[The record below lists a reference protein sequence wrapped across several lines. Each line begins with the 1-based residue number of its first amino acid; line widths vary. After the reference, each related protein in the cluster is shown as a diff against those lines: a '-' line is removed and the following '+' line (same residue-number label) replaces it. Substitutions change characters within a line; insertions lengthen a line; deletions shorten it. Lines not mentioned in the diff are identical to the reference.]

1 MLDYGIFYEF
11 IPMESFGTPSQ
22 RVIPLWEVQTGVN
35 YAIVITTNA
44 GLWRYQVGDT
54 VRFTSTDPYRIRVT
68 GRTKHHINVFGEELI
83 IENAEK
89 AIVAACNTT
98 GAVIKE
104 YTAGPLFMSEDK
116 KGGHEWMIEF
126 ENPPADLK
134 QFTKVL
140 DETLKT
146 LNSDYE
152 AKRYKNLTLKPPG
165 GPSPWTGLRASS
177 RSSNRPLR
185 GRQPLSGT

>member
-1 MLDYGIFYEF
+1 M
-11 IPMESFGTPSQ
+11 
-22 RVIPLWEVQTGVN
+22 
-35 YAIVITTNA
+35 
-44 GLWRYQVGDT
+44 
-54 VRFTSTDPYRIRVT
+54 
-68 GRTKHHINVFGEELI
+68 
-83 IENAEK
+83 ENAEK
-89 AIVAACNTT
+89 AVLAACNAT
-98 GAVIKE
+98 GAVIRE

-152 AKRYKNLTLKPPG
+152 AKRYKNLTLKPPRVVSLEPGTFYRWMQKRGKLG
-165 GPSPWTGLRASS
+165 GQNKIPRLANDRKYLDELKDILTR
-177 RSSNRPLR
+177 
-185 GRQPLSGT
+185 